1 MLCNNSLKILG
12 LNLFVKA
19 FTTSEV
25 KDAVTRNNTNCGS
38 AKYTRQI
45 FQDIGQSAY

>member
-19 FTTSEV
+19 LTTSEV
-25 KDAVTRNNTNCGS
+25 KDAFTGNNTNCVS
-38 AKYTRQI
+38 AKYARRI
-45 FQDIGQSAY
+45 F